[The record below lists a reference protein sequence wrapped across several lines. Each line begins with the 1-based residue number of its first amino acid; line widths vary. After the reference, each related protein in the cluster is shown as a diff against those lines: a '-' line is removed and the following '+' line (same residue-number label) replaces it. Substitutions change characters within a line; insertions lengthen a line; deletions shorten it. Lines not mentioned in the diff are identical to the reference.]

1 MWQCLLLAQ
10 NWEKNEILMILTIK
24 ICRILLRKS
33 DLIEIMDKKTKVTK
47 TSCYLNTK
55 LVDKASLS

>member
-24 ICRILLRKS
+24 ICSILLRKS
-33 DLIEIMDKKTKVTK
+33 DLIEIMDKKNKGHKDKLLFEHK
-47 TSCYLNTK
+47 T
-55 LVDKASLS
+55 D